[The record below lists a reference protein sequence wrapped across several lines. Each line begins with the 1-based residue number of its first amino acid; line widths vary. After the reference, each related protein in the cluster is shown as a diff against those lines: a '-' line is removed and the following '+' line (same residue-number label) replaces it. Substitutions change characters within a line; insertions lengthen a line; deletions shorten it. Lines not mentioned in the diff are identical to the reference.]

1 VCGVTC
7 FIVYRVDE
15 LLSITRK
22 SFSSLLYCTL
32 FAFFLIEL
40 LLAIDD
46 HKSKIYFSTVDESS
60 LSKRQKRHHFVE
72 LLGLAYLSFQII
84 VSLLWNSCYFYKL
97 FNATFHYFSVPI
109 FNLPSNLFKVD
120 DGPPFFGDGSHL
132 DVDPEL
138 CSPLEL
144 VSSLLNDDLEL

>member
-60 LSKRQKRHHFVE
+60 LFKRQKRHHFVE

-97 FNATFHYFSVPI
+97 FNATFHNFSVPHFQFAI
-109 FNLPSNLFKVD
+109 K
-120 DGPPFFGDGSHL
+120 
-132 DVDPEL
+132 
-138 CSPLEL
+138 L
-144 VSSLLNDDLEL
+144 VQS